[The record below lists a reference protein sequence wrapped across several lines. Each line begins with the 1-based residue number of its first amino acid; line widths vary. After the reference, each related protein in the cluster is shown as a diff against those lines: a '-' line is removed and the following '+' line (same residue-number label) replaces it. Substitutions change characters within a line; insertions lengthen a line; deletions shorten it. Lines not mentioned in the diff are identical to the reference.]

1 MEPNIEQLR
10 KNYERF
16 DDRKLIRIATEEAIS
31 LRPEALEL
39 VKEIIKERNLSED
52 VLKGVE
58 VQFKEVDEK
67 ILNEYT
73 ELLRKLPC
81 PVCKS
86 TADKLNATLTGNVI
100 SFVIMTNYE
109 KDIKIACPKCLD
121 KLNNK
126 AMIKSALLGWWG
138 IPWGIV
144 RTSQALILNSKMK
157 NKNHSDEPTEIL
169 TGFVSKRIGRIEASR
184 NNKKEL
190 ESIIEHIR

>member
-16 DDRKLIRIATEEAIS
+16 DDRKLIRIATEEATS

-67 ILNEYT
+67 TLNEYT

-86 TADKLNATLTGNVI
+86 TSDKLNATLTGNVI

-157 NKNHSDEPTEIL
+157 NKNHSYEPTEIL
-169 TGFVSKRIGRIEASR
+169 TGFVSQRIGRIEASR
-184 NNKKEL
+184 NNKGEL
-190 ESIIEHIR
+190 ESLIEHIR

>member
-16 DDRKLIRIATEEAIS
+16 DDRKLIRIATEEATS

-67 ILNEYT
+67 TLNEYT

-86 TADKLNATLTGNVI
+86 NSDKLNATMIGNVM
-100 SFVIMTNYE
+100 SFIIMTNYE
-109 KDIKIACPKCLD
+109 KAIKIACPKCLD
-121 KLNNK
+121 KFHNK
-126 AMIKSALLGWWG
+126 AMIKTALLGWWG
-138 IPWGIV
+138 IPWGII

-157 NKNHSDEPTEIL
+157 SKNHSFEPTEIL
-169 TGFVSKRIGRIEASR
+169 SGFVSQRIGRIEANR
-184 NNKKEL
+184 NNKEEL
-190 ESIIEHIR
+190 ESLIEHIR